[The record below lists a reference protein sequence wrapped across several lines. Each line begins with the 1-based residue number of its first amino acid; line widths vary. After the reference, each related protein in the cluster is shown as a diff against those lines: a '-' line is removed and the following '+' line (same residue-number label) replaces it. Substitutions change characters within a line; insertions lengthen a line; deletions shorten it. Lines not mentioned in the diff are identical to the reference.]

1 MYFILF
7 VYDIINYCVFFV
19 FSLKDDWKIFIV
31 HHVERRTLQNG
42 NKKLDTY
49 YYFGCKNFESGCVCV
64 TDNLSI
70 QFFYFIFIHYPF
82 VACHVFHQ
90 NHVHIVYFVFI
101 FFISLFNQVT

>member
-1 MYFILF
+1 MILLITVYFLF
-7 VYDIINYCVFFV
+7 

-70 QFFYFIFIHYPF
+70 QFFLLYIYPLSIRCMSCVPSKSCTYCLLCFYLFYKFI
-82 VACHVFHQ
+82 
-90 NHVHIVYFVFI
+90 
-101 FFISLFNQVT
+101 

>member
-70 QFFYFIFIHYPF
+70 QFFYYIFIHYPF
-82 VACHVFHQ
+82 VACRVPSKSCTYCLLCF
-90 NHVHIVYFVFI
+90 YLFYKFI
-101 FFISLFNQVT
+101 